1 MLGSQHPDKS
11 AVGRKQTDSASASIT
26 GKSNLQLLNEVE
38 AMLSVPAEEMDT
50 DRIEEYLSLLQ
61 KRAPVTEH
69 YDPEEK
75 WAKLEESHPLIF
87 EEEPNSCKSDLAAEA
102 RNRHGNRTRR
112 SFSRVFRAAAI
123 AAAAAFCFII
133 TASAMGFQ
141 PVQSVL
147 RWAEEIIQIYTN
159 PSGIM
164 ELPDDDPSEY
174 HSMYEALAA
183 NGISTE
189 GLPTWVPRDYAV
201 SAIAVKLS
209 DGVLKCS
216 DGVIKCVA
224 VYESNRGNIVIRALK
239 IISPDITV
247 AEERD
252 TDAISY
258 QHNQEEFFIV
268 SDRQWMKADW
278 ENEGIFF
285 SISGQI
291 SEDEIK
297 EMIDSIQ

>member
-11 AVGRKQTDSASASIT
+11 AVGRKRTDSASASIT
-26 GKSNLQLLNEVE
+26 EKSNLQLLNEVE

-61 KRAPVTEH
+61 KKAPVTEH

-87 EEEPNSCKSDLAAEA
+87 EEEPNSCKSDLAAD
-102 RNRHGNRTRR
+102 RTRR
-112 SFSRVFRAAAI
+112 SFSRVFHAAAI

-141 PVQSVL
+141 PVQAVL
-147 RWAEEIIQIYTN
+147 RWAEGIIQIYTN

-174 HSMYEALAA
+174 HSLYEALAA

-216 DGVIKCVA
+216 AIYD
-224 VYESNRGNIVIRALK
+224 STRGGLVIRVIEHTMALSTEAK
-239 IISPDITV
+239 ELDSVGSVYT
-247 AEERD
+247 
-252 TDAISY
+252 
-258 QHNQEEFFIV
+258 HNQTEYYILMDNGV
-268 SDRQWMKADW
+268 TKAGWQD
-278 ENEGIFF
+278 GML
-285 SISGQI
+285 SYVISGQI
-291 SEDEIK
+291 SEAEIK
-297 EMIDSIQ
+297 EMINSIQ

>member
-26 GKSNLQLLNEVE
+26 EKSNLQLLNEVE

-61 KRAPVTEH
+61 KRAPVAEH

-75 WAKLEESHPLIF
+75 WAKLGESHPLIF
-87 EEEPNSCKSDLAAEA
+87 EEETSSCKSDLAAEA

-141 PVQSVL
+141 PVQAVL
-147 RWAEEIIQIYTN
+147 RWAEGIIQIYTN

-174 HSMYEALAA
+174 HSLYDALAA

-189 GLPTWVPRDYAV
+189 GLPTWVPRDYA
-201 SAIAVKLS
+201 ILS
-209 DGVLKCS
+209 VTAKSS

-268 SDRQWMKADW
+268 SDRQWMKAD
-278 ENEGIFF
+278 
-285 SISGQI
+285 
-291 SEDEIK
+291 
-297 EMIDSIQ
+297 